1 MLYCFRKLPIKEY
14 YYNRVLEEL
23 GLTKDEVI
31 ITVDK
36 HMYPIID
43 NVVMAY
49 IYSVSLIIFVVSQQF
64 LILPVNKIL
73 HVQLL

>member
-43 NVVMAY
+43 DVVMAY
-49 IYSVSLIIFVVSQQF
+49 NYSVSLKLNNFCCLSTIFDITS
-64 LILPVNKIL
+64 L
-73 HVQLL
+73 

>member
-49 IYSVSLIIFVVSQQF
+49 IYSVSLKLNNFCCLSTIFDITSQ
-64 LILPVNKIL
+64 
-73 HVQLL
+73 

>member
-14 YYNRVLEEL
+14 HYNRVLEEL

-31 ITVDK
+31 FTVDK
-36 HMYPIID
+36 HIYPIVD

-49 IYSVSLIIFVVSQQF
+49 NYSVSLKLNNFCCLSTIFD
-64 LILPVNKIL
+64 ITIE
-73 HVQLL
+73 